1 MSIHMTFKLTDD
13 QLADSLLKAVI
24 ERVGVEDDKM
34 LIWGTR
40 KGVVCR
46 SDSKTVSEVSK
57 DKYAAALV
65 DAYNVLKYGNRI
77 LL

>member
-1 MSIHMTFKLTDD
+1 MTINMTFKLTDD
-13 QLADSLLKAVI
+13 QLADSLLKSI
-24 ERVGVEDDKM
+24 IKRTDVEDDTM

-40 KGVVCR
+40 KGAVCR

-57 DKYAAALV
+57 DKNAAVLV

-77 LL
+77 RL

>member
-1 MSIHMTFKLTDD
+1 MVIKMTFRLTDE
-13 QLADSLLKAVI
+13 QLADALLKSI
-24 ERVGVEDDKM
+24 IQRIGVEDDTM

-40 KGVVCR
+40 KGAVCR

-57 DKYAAALV
+57 DKNAVVLV

-77 LL
+77 RL